1 MIGYKQN
8 SEPFPAGVY
17 VVPLAL
23 HIWTTTHTSRRISHS
38 QFVNES

>member
-8 SEPFPAGVY
+8 SEPFPAVY

-23 HIWTTTHTSRRISHS
+23 HIWTTTHTSQRISHS
-38 QFVNES
+38 QFINES